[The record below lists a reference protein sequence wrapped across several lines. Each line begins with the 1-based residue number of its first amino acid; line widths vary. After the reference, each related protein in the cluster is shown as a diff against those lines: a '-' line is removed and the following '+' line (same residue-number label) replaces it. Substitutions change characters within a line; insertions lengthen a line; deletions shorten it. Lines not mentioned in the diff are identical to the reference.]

1 MTGEEPRSNPYP
13 GLRPFEAHEAH
24 LFFGR
29 DEQIDEL
36 LRRLRGHRFLALVGA
51 SGSGKSSLVRAGLLP
66 ALLGGFMVKAGA
78 AWRIATMKP
87 GADPIGNLGSAL
99 NAPDVFG
106 QAADGGGEAF
116 TTDMF
121 TEVTLRRG
129 PLGLVEATR
138 HAKMAGDENLLVLV
152 DQFEELFRFSRLA
165 APDRADDPARFVN
178 LLLEAARHPDTPIY
192 VVLTMRS
199 EFLGECAR
207 FSGLAEAINTG
218 QYLVPRLTRDQLRD
232 AVVGPARV
240 GDSEVTPRLVQQ
252 LLGDAGDEPNQ
263 LPVLQHALMRTWD
276 LRVAQGE
283 SGPLDLPA
291 YQATGG
297 MSEALSRHVNDV
309 YDSLSDDRSREIAKT
324 MFVRLT
330 ETRDGISVR
339 RPTRLGEICDVAA
352 ASDADVIRVVEAFR
366 RADRSFVTPPDAV
379 LDRNSTLDIAHE
391 SLISLWDRLKGW
403 RREEQESVDVYR
415 RLSEGARL
423 EREHRGSLWRG
434 PALSIARRW
443 RDQKR
448 PTAAWAAR
456 YNPAFA
462 ETMRFLKRSEVTQRG
477 ARLLMGGLL
486 AAIFVA
492 MAFALWQARRAE
504 IQARLAQTLASQAEL
519 GARLRAA
526 SAVREPLLRALLAAE
541 LGSRAEDPQ
550 ALLEELHEAATASFQ
565 WRCWRRPE
573 TSG

>member
-1 MTGEEPRSNPYP
+1 
-13 GLRPFEAHEAH
+13 
-24 LFFGR
+24 
-29 DEQIDEL
+29 
-36 LRRLRGHRFLALVGA
+36 
-51 SGSGKSSLVRAGLLP
+51 
-66 ALLGGFMVKAGA
+66 
-78 AWRIATMKP
+78 
-87 GADPIGNLGSAL
+87 
-99 NAPDVFG
+99 
-106 QAADGGGEAF
+106 
-116 TTDMF
+116 MF

-138 HAKMAGDENLLVLV
+138 HAKLAGDENLLVLV

-199 EFLGECAR
+199 EFLGDCAR

-240 GDSEVTPRLVQQ
+240 GGSEVTPRLVQQ

-283 SGPLDLPA
+283 SGALDLPA

-309 YDSLSDDRSREIAKT
+309 YDSLPDDWSREIAKT

-391 SLISLWDRLKGW
+391 SLISLWNRLKGW

-456 YNPAFA
+456 YDPAFA

-504 IQARLAQTLASQAEL
+504 TLANTAEL
-519 GARLRAA
+519 DARIRAA
-526 SAVREPLLRALLAAE
+526 SAVREPLQRALLLAE
-541 LGSRAEDPQ
+541 LGGRAD
-550 ALLEELHEAATASFQ
+550 LSGAAS
-565 WRCWRRPE
+565 
-573 TSG
+573 